1 MAKKRWVIKICKA
14 RRIPN
19 TQQLPTAAQRRE
31 REREPE
37 RRALR
42 RRRHNI
48 SIRNRSRRG
57 GMIIWPLW
65 WGLEEGRVGEGK
77 GNFVERVVDGKGLI

>member
-1 MAKKRWVIKICKA
+1 MQSEENPKY
-14 RRIPN
+14 
-19 TQQLPTAAQRRE
+19 TTAAHRSAEE